1 MPWKQI
7 KLYLNLSLK
16 STNFLLSCSELDGWI
31 FNMVCQ
37 TSDFHMRITNT
48 VSWYLSSPLMLRLQ
62 KRLERCGAHR
72 PEGALST
79 LLRLP
84 SIFGGA
90 AVTWPSNFRGQASRS
105 LPRVTPW
112 GNSTVR
118 SSPAPPQALAV
129 CKCMHQFPHVGNVV
143 GKSPFLVWY
152 PDSNSNWV

>member
-7 KLYLNLSLK
+7 KLNPNFSLK

-37 TSDFHMRITNT
+37 TSNLHMRMTNT
-48 VSWYLSSPLMLRLQ
+48 VNWYLSSPLMLRLQ

-84 SIFGGA
+84 STFGGA
-90 AVTWPSNFRGQASRS
+90 AVTRPSNF
-105 LPRVTPW
+105 
-112 GNSTVR
+112 
-118 SSPAPPQALAV
+118 
-129 CKCMHQFPHVGNVV
+129 
-143 GKSPFLVWY
+143 
-152 PDSNSNWV
+152 